1 MSKIFII
8 EDNHSLR
15 KLVKEELERYS
26 YEVYETDNFKN
37 ILEQV
42 QVIKPDL
49 ILLDINLPYYDCFY
63 ICRTIR
69 RTMTIPII
77 IISSR
82 DTVMDQVM
90 GLEFGADD
98 YITKPFSMDI
108 LMAKIK
114 TILRRVNSEERKN
127 HEEILIINDCYTLNE
142 NNLTLIFREKTIELT
157 KNEFKIIKMLTINK
171 DRIVRREELLSEL
184 WDNDIFVDD
193 NTLTVNMT
201 RIKQRLKEV
210 GLVDIIKTKRGVGYS
225 LDVSNLR
232 VGQVGSYDE

>member
-49 ILLDINLPYYDCFY
+49 ILLDINLPYYDGFY

>member
-1 MSKIFII
+1 MSKVFII
-8 EDNHSLR
+8 EDNYSLR
-15 KLVKEELERYS
+15 KVVKEELERYN
-26 YEVYETDNFKN
+26 YEVCETEDFKN

-42 QVIKPDL
+42 QIIKLDL
-49 ILLDINLPYYDCFY
+49 ILLDINLPYYDGFY

-69 RTMTIPII
+69 RSMAIPII

-90 GLEFGADD
+90 GLELGADD

-108 LMAKIK
+108 LLAKIK
-114 TILRRVNSEERKN
+114 TILRRVTSEERKN
-127 HEEILIINDCYTLNE
+127 HEEILSINDCYTLNE

-157 KNEFKIIKMLTINK
+157 KNEFKIIKILTINK

-201 RIKQRLKEV
+201 RMKQRLKEV
-210 GLVDIIKTKRGVGYS
+210 GLADIIKTKRGVGYS
-225 LDVSNLR
+225 LDVSNLGM
-232 VGQVGSYDE
+232 GQVGDYEE

>member
-15 KLVKEELERYS
+15 NLVKEELEKYS
-26 YEVYETDNFKN
+26 YEVYETDDFKN

-42 QVIKPDL
+42 QVIRPDL
-49 ILLDINLPYYDCFY
+49 ILLDINLPYYDGFY

-90 GLEFGADD
+90 GLELGADD

-127 HEEILIINDCYTLNE
+127 HEEILGVNECYTLNE
-142 NNLTLIFREKTIELT
+142 NNLTLIFGEKTIELT
-157 KNEFKIIKMLTINK
+157 KNEFKIIKMLTMNK
-171 DRIVRREELLSEL
+171 DRIVRREELLNEL

-193 NTLTVNMT
+193 NTLNVNMT
-201 RIKQRLKEV
+201 RMKQRLKEV

-225 LDVSNLR
+225 LDVSNLGM
-232 VGQVGSYDE
+232 GQVGSYDE